1 MGDRVLRT
9 VWALVI
15 ATVVFS
21 DVGRAVAAGSLDK
34 SLMKLDPVERAH
46 QACVIKGLEMVRR
59 DGDKRLAKA
68 DRIQPDT
75 FKRAQFDGSVVTAKG
90 AAVRANKH
98 WYALSFECQ
107 VSDDQMK
114 ALAFTFK
121 LGNEIP
127 PETWEEVGLWQ

>member
-1 MGDRVLRT
+1 MPRR
-9 VWALVI
+9 VWALII
-15 ATVVFS
+15 ATVVLS
-21 DVGRAVAAGSLDK
+21 DAGGAVAAGSLDK

-46 QACVIKGLEMVRR
+46 QACVIKGLEAVRR
-59 DGDKRLAKA
+59 GDKRLAKA

-90 AAVRANKH
+90 AAVRADKH

-121 LGNEIP
+121 LGDEIP
-127 PETWEEVGLWQ
+127 PETWEEVGLWR